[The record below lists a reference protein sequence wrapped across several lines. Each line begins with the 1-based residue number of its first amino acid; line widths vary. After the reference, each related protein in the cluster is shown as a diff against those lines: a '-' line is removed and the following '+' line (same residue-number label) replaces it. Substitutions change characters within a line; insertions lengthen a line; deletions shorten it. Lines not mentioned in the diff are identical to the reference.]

1 MPMPLHSQQKAAMAW
16 SGGYFAKSV
25 VPVRDQN
32 GLLILDHDEHMRPDT
47 TMEGLAKLKLAF
59 DSIGEVG
66 GFDDVA
72 LQKYHW
78 VGAINHVHTGGNSS
92 GIVDGAALVL
102 VGSERVAAAANLT
115 PRARIVATAT
125 TGSEPTIM
133 LTGPTPATRK
143 VLDRAGLTID
153 DIDLFELNEAFA
165 SVVLKFQ
172 KDLNIPDEKLNVNGG
187 AIAMGHPLGAT
198 GAMILGTM
206 VDELERR
213 KRASRADHSVRG
225 RRHGCSHHHRA
236 SLIFGAEGKLRKSM
250 GYNTIQWD
258 MDADGI
264 VTLTMDDPSGSA
276 NVMSEDYIESMHNAV
291 ERLVAEKDSIAGV
304 VITSAKKTFFAG
316 GDLTEMM
323 HVGPEGAG
331 KCFDDFET
339 MKKQFRTIE
348 TLGKPVVAAI
358 NGAALG
364 GGLEIAL
371 ACHHRIAAD
380 VKGSVLGLPEVTLG
394 LLPGGGGVTRT
405 VRMFGIQNAFMN
417 ILSQGTRFKPA
428 QAKEIGLVD
437 ELVGSVEELVPA
449 AKAWIKANP
458 DAHVQPWDAKGYKMP
473 GGTPSSPALAAIL
486 PSFPALLKKQL
497 KGAPMPA
504 PRAILDAA
512 VEGAQVDFDTA
523 TRIESRYSAQL
534 VTGQVA
540 KNMIQAF
547 FIDVQTINSG
557 GSRPEGIGK
566 TPIAKVGV
574 LGAGMMG
581 AGIAYVSAKAGFD
594 VVLKDVSLEAAQKG
608 KGYSEKL
615 EAKALERGKTSKE
628 RSDALLARITPTA
641 DAADFAGV
649 DFVIEAVFESQELK
663 HKVFQEIEDIVEPNA
678 VLGSNTSTLPIT
690 GLASGVKRQDD
701 FIGIHFFS
709 PVDKMPLVE
718 IIKGEKT
725 SDEALARVFDYTLV
739 IGKTP
744 IVVNDS
750 RGFFTSR
757 VIGAFVNE
765 ALAMLGEG
773 VEPASIEQAGS
784 QAGYPAP
791 PLQLSDE
798 LNLEL
803 MHKIATATRKAEED
817 AGAGYTPHPAEA
829 VVEKMIE
836 LGRSGRLRGAGF
848 YEYVEGKRT
857 VLWPGLREAFRS
869 GSSRPPLQ
877 DLIDRMLFIESL
889 ETQKCLDEGVL
900 TSTADAN
907 VGSIKGI
914 GFPPWTGGSAQF
926 IVGYSGPAG
935 TGKAAFVARAHEL
948 ASKYGDRFLPPDS
961 LT

>member
-1 MPMPLHSQQKAAMAW
+1 MA
-16 SGGYFAKSV
+16 
-25 VPVRDQN
+25 
-32 GLLILDHDEHMRPDT
+32 E
-47 TMEGLAKLKLAF
+47 
-59 DSIGEVG
+59 
-66 GFDDVA
+66 
-72 LQKYHW
+72 
-78 VGAINHVHTGGNSS
+78 
-92 GIVDGAALVL
+92 
-102 VGSERVAAAANLT
+102 
-115 PRARIVATAT
+115 
-125 TGSEPTIM
+125 
-133 LTGPTPATRK
+133 
-143 VLDRAGLTID
+143 
-153 DIDLFELNEAFA
+153 
-165 SVVLKFQ
+165 
-172 KDLNIPDEKLNVNGG
+172 
-187 AIAMGHPLGAT
+187 
-198 GAMILGTM
+198 
-206 VDELERR
+206 
-213 KRASRADHSVRG
+213 
-225 RRHGCSHHHRA
+225 
-236 SLIFGAEGKLRKSM
+236 
-250 GYNTIQWD
+250 NTIQWD
-258 MDADGI
+258 KDADGI
-264 VTLTMDDPSGSA
+264 VTLTLDDPTGSA
-276 NVMSEDYIESMHNAV
+276 NVMNEHYKESMHKAV
-291 ERLVAEKDSIAGV
+291 ERLVAEKDSITGV
-304 VITSAKKTFFAG
+304 VITSGKKTFFAG
-316 GDLTEMM
+316 GDLKSMITA
-323 HVGPEGAG
+323 GPENAG
-331 KCFDDFET
+331 EIFAEVEDIKRDL
-339 MKKQFRTIE
+339 RALE

-371 ACHHRIAAD
+371 ACHHRIVAD
-380 VKGSVLGLPEVTLG
+380 VKGVQIGLPEVTLG

-405 VRMFGIQNAFMN
+405 VRMLGIQNAFLN
-417 ILSQGTRFKPA
+417 VLSQGTRFKPA
-428 QAKEIGLVD
+428 AAKDNGLVD
-437 ELVGSVEELVPA
+437 EIVSSVDELVPT

-458 DAHVQPWDAKGYKMP
+458 ESHTQPWDVKGYKIP

-486 PSFPALLKKQL
+486 PSFPSLLRKQL

-504 PRAILDAA
+504 PRAILAAA
-512 VEGAQVDFDTA
+512 VEGTQVDFDTA
-523 TRIESRYSAQL
+523 TRIESRYFTEL

-547 FIDVQTINSG
+547 FFDLQTINGG

-566 TPIAKVGV
+566 TPINKIGV

-581 AGIAYVSAKAGFD
+581 AGIAYVSAKAGYD

-615 EAKALERGKTSKE
+615 EAKALERGKTTKE

-641 DAADFAGV
+641 DASDFAGV
-649 DFVIEAVFESQELK
+649 DFVIEAVFESQDLK
-663 HKVFQEIEDIVEPNA
+663 HKVFQEIENVVEPNA

-690 GLASGVKRQDD
+690 GLATGVKRQED

-725 SDEALARVFDYTLV
+725 SDETLARVFDYTLA

-757 VIGAFVNE
+757 VIGTFVNE

-773 VEPASIEQAGS
+773 VEPASVEHAGS

-803 MHKIATATRKAEED
+803 MHKIAVATRKGVED
-817 AGAGYTPHPAEA
+817 AGGTYEPHPAEA

-836 LGRSGRLRGAGF
+836 LGRSGRLKGAGF
-848 YEYVEGKRT
+848 YEYPDGKRT
-857 VLWPGLREAFRS
+857 GLWPGLRETFKS
-869 GSSRPPLQ
+869 GSSEPPLQ
-877 DLIDRMLFIESL
+877 DMIDRMLFAEAL

-907 VGSIKGI
+907 IGSIMGI

-935 TGKAAFVARAHEL
+935 TGKEAFVARAKEL
-948 ASKYGDRFLPPDS
+948 AAKYGDRFLPPKS
-961 LT
+961 LS